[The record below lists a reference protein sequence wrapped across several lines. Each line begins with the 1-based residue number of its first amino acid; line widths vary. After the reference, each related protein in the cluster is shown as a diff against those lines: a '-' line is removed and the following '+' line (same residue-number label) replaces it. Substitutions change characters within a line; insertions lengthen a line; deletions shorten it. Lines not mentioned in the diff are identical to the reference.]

1 MIPSRMLDRLPTMR
15 CRPGAL
21 LLVAAVCGTLVL
33 SSCHKKRH
41 RAAPVAS
48 APRPHKAKEQPKAVP
63 IGHTEEGIA
72 SWYGIPFHG
81 RAAADGEI
89 YNMETMVAAHR
100 VLPFN
105 TWLRVTNLAN
115 DKTVDV
121 RVIDRGPFVGNRIID
136 LSKAAARQIGL
147 LGPGTGKV
155 RLEVISAPADIPTSD
170 FYGVQV
176 GAFSVRANAEQARAD
191 YAKRYG
197 AASLAL
203 KQGRVP
209 LWRVIVGK
217 EPSVEAAQALASR
230 IRPEDKALFVVRLD
244 KGDTVSTSASAPA
257 TE

>member
-1 MIPSRMLDRLPTMR
+1 MVLSRRLNSRLTMR
-15 CRPGAL
+15 RNPGSL
-21 LLVAAVCGTLVL
+21 LLMAALFGTLLL
-33 SSCHKKRH
+33 SSCHKKHR

-63 IGHTEEGIA
+63 VGHTEEGVA
-72 SWYGIPFHG
+72 SWYGIPYHG
-81 RAAADGEI
+81 RPAADGEI

-121 RVIDRGPFVGNRIID
+121 RVIDRGPFVDNRVID

-147 LGPGTGKV
+147 LGPGIGKV
-155 RLEVISAPADIPTSD
+155 RLEVISAPVDIPASD

-176 GAFSVRANAEQARAD
+176 GAFSVRSNAEQARAD

-197 AASLAL
+197 TAGLAL
-203 KQGRVP
+203 KHGRVP
-209 LWRVIVGK
+209 LWLVIVGR
-217 EPSVEAAQALASR
+217 EPSVEAAQSLASR
-230 IRPEDKALFVVRLD
+230 IRPENKTLFVVRLD
-244 KGDTVSTSASAPA
+244 KGDTVPNSSTTPA
-257 TE
+257 AE